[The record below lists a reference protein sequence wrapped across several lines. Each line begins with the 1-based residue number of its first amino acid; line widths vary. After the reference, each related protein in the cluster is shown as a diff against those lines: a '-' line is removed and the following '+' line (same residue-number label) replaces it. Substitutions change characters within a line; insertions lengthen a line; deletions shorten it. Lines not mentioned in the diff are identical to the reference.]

1 MKKHLLILASLVFG
15 IGQLFADEA
24 IFDASVLWKK
34 LGGTGIKAQ
43 TVTTPYTWE
52 ESPGYV
58 KITFDGEGT
67 QTVNTTYIPF
77 SKGKSFTVAGTTT
90 GTTISKITFTINQK
104 IQADFVGAASGIYS
118 ADTDTGIGTWIPE
131 DGTTPSSVTFTTTNS
146 FQVKTITVEYTPDE
160 NFTPDVP
167 ATGFEEPFE
176 ATPVDNL
183 ASYSGNAPY
192 IYDKASMKFY
202 ALNNLG
208 EYEEYGVVTEVN
220 TLKVAGNGITEIEY
234 IKTNTSMATIP
245 YINLNYIPKKNTRA
259 VCTLEALEGGD
270 WKAAYGCGYFQ
281 DGWKDRFCFFTT
293 NATINLGGE
302 TGNKDAMRYG
312 KKIVTEMDAATGLMN
327 IYEADGTTLIGTIT
341 DSPKEADCKTSL
353 YVFAQNKDVPGGE
366 KITDCYNPFITLY
379 GLDLYEGDTKVM
391 ELVPAI
397 DGEGNGG
404 LKDKL
409 TGTFYGPANNG
420 NFELSSDGQAA
431 AGQAG
436 ITAYE
441 GKIVIFEGHEY
452 EYFNGSWV
460 DRGQMVYQSVSEV
473 GTDYRNLSNWSYPGS
488 DYDATFGVNNFDG
501 TTNTLSPY
509 VGNGGWE
516 PLTYKLTGLT
526 KGESYRVSFNYTGNA
541 WYSWS
546 SYTTLPFFVLDYES
560 LPWNDFNNP
569 DQALAYTAMPNTET
583 SNQPYYVDFIANH
596 SYALMCI
603 QFGVVDD
610 GSHPI
615 TTDDPNQ
622 KWKEAYGAFAFSFGD
637 IKVEKR
643 VLPQPYNAIDWA
655 DPVKYTLLE
664 YIENVSAPR
673 ERAFTLPYNP
683 VTATQIDAK
692 FMVYDTSTGW
702 CGIFCGR
709 NHGAG
714 SGISLYMNGNDRA
727 HFGYFTGGTTGG
739 GDNFAPFS
747 LNTDYE
753 VSADV
758 TKLVVNGETY
768 NTGNTVTNPTTRNL
782 SLFANPENDNPM
794 RGRFYYCTISEA
806 GEKVYDFKPAMR
818 HDGVFGF
825 YDKASRTFVLPAQGG
840 NLDGYSY
847 KKHAD
852 QANVTYK
859 KDTRIVSVGSTG
871 KFLPEVQNLDGA
883 TFTWTSSDDAIA
895 TVAADGTVTGVA
907 AGKVTITVTTDAD
920 QGWTASYEL
929 TVSEP
934 DYKRVDANNVRY
946 AIVTGGTGWNDS
958 PLSALLD
965 NDATTKF
972 GCSNTSDAWAIIIAS
987 EPVAVKQY
995 SFVTGADTYNYPARN
1010 PRSWKLEGSND
1021 NQTWTLIDE
1030 HNDFDAYKIHSV
1042 NKQEFEFP
1050 VNGTETF
1057 KFFKFSATST
1067 GDGFQLGEF
1076 WINEQTHAWGEPTE
1090 TASTCTVPGK
1100 KVWECTTSKVLKTET
1115 LPLAEHEYENGA
1127 CACGAKASEVVLLPN
1142 GQDNA
1147 YAIKFRHQAGVSDNE
1162 FKDIEAGWN
1171 EADFDDSNWDELMM
1185 PIGGMGYDGGARNGA
1200 KFNTIWFNEY
1210 NTYWFRRPFTI
1221 ENPAAITKLTVK
1233 ALHDDDYA
1241 IFVNGTKVFAR
1252 TGWTDGTNWE
1262 VTEVDPSLLVA
1273 GQNVLAVYVEQN
1285 FGGAYCDFSLEANV
1299 GAKVTVSDAG
1309 YATFVAPVDV
1319 DFTGSEVTPKAAT
1332 FDGTY
1337 VQLADVTTVPAGT
1350 AVVVKAAE
1358 GTYTVPATTD
1368 AVLGATNELIAA
1380 TADVTADGTQ
1390 YILAKQDDE
1399 VGFAQATSGTIA
1411 AGKGY
1416 LKFTTAVKA
1425 FYPFA
1430 GNDATGI
1437 SGIEAINGDAPIYNV
1452 AGQRL
1457 GKMQK
1462 GINIVGGKKVLK

>member
-15 IGQLFADEA
+15 IGQLFAETDPVTFSFSELN
-24 IFDASVLWKK
+24 ASLPQGGKK
-34 LGGTGIKAQ
+34 
-43 TVTTPYTWE
+43 VNVPYTWTV
-52 ESPGYV
+52 SPGHV
-58 KITFDGEGT
+58 SATIAKLDGTGGPMNIAT
-67 QTVNTTYIPF
+67 NQNLKGYTLTV
-77 SKGKSFTVAGTTT
+77 TVAGEGKLNNVKFTGIEKTIGNVKANT
-90 GTTISKITFTINQK
+90 GTYTT
-104 IQADFVGAASGIYS
+104 SGTS
-118 ADTDTGIGTWIPE
+118 GTWE
-131 DGTTPSSVTFTTTNS
+131 TSEEGTKSVTFTTTTTEN
-146 FQVKTITVEYTPDE
+146 FTIQKFEVGYTPDE

-167 ATGFEEPFE
+167 VTGFEEPFE

-183 ASYSGNAPY
+183 ASYSGSAPY

-293 NATINLGGE
+293 NAAINLGDE
-302 TGNKDAMRYG
+302 VVDKSQMRYG
-312 KKIVTEMDAATGLMN
+312 EKIVTVLDAAAGKMD

-341 DSPKEADCKTSL
+341 DRPKDADCKTSL

-379 GLDLYEGDTKVM
+379 GLDLYEGDIKVM

-420 NFELSSDGQAA
+420 KFELSSDGQTA

-473 GTDYRNLSNWSYPGS
+473 GTDYRNLSNWNYPGS
-488 DYDATFGVNNFDG
+488 AYDATFGVNNFDG

-516 PLTYKLTGLT
+516 PLSYKLTGLT

-560 LPWNDFNNP
+560 MPWNDFNDP
-569 DQALAYTAMPNTET
+569 GQALAYTAMPDTET
-583 SNQPYYVDFIANH
+583 SNQPYYVDFKANH

-610 GSHPI
+610 GAHSNGEGSNEKAQNW
-615 TTDDPNQ
+615 PNP
-622 KWKEAYGAFAFSFGD
+622 FAFSFGD

-683 VTATQIDAK
+683 VTATQIDTK

-727 HFGYFTGGTTGG
+727 HFGYFTGGTTGD

-768 NTGNTVTNPTTRNL
+768 YTGNTVTNPTTRNL

-847 KKHAD
+847 KKLAD
-852 QANVTYK
+852 QAYVTYNK
-859 KDTRIVSVGSTG
+859 ETRIVIVGSTG

-883 TFTWTSSDDAIA
+883 TYTWSSSDETIA
-895 TVAADGTVTGVA
+895 TVAADGTVTGNS

-934 DYKRVDANNVRY
+934 DYKRVDANNVGY
-946 AIVTGGTGWNDS
+946 AIVTGGTGWGDS

-972 GCSNTSDAWAIIIAS
+972 GCSGAGDAWAIIIAS

-1100 KVWECTTSKVLKTET
+1100 KVWECTTSNVLKTET
-1115 LPLAEHEYENGA
+1115 LPLAEHAYENGV
-1127 CACGAKASEVVLLPN
+1127 CTICSAKASEVVLLPN

-1210 NTYWFRRPFTI
+1210 NTYWFRRTFWI
-1221 ENPAAITKLTVK
+1221 DNPSTITKLTVK

-1273 GQNVLAVYVEQN
+1273 GKNVLAVYVEQN

-1299 GAKVTVSDAG
+1299 GATVEVSDAG

-1368 AVLGATNELIAA
+1368 AVLGAKNELIAA

-1390 YILAKQDDE
+1390 YILAKQDDK
-1399 VGFAQATSGTIA
+1399 VGFAQATTGTIA

-1416 LKFTTAVKA
+1416 LQFTTAVKA

-1437 SGIEAINGDAPIYNV
+1437 SGIEAINDDAPIYNI

>member
-15 IGQLFADEA
+15 IGQLFAD
-24 IFDASVLWKK
+24 
-34 LGGTGIKAQ
+34 
-43 TVTTPYTWE
+43 TVTFSAASLYDGLPLDPSGSTKQIELPYTWNQD
-52 ESPGYV
+52 PYYV
-58 KITFDGEGT
+58 
-67 QTVNTTYIPF
+67 TVNIANAEGSTGSPSVNASFVKFT
-77 SKGKSFTVAGTTT
+77 KAHTFTVSVGGAGTIQNITIT
-90 GTTISKITFTINQK
+90 STKPQMLNNVVAPKDGTLSSGVWTPDETISSATFSLK
-104 IQADFVGAASGIYS
+104 GSF
-118 ADTDTGIGTWIPE
+118 E
-131 DGTTPSSVTFTTTNS
+131 LSS
-146 FQVKTITVEYTPDE
+146 ITVEYTPDKDY
-160 NFTPDVP
+160 TPDVP

-176 ATPVDNL
+176 ATPIDNL
-183 ASYSGNAPY
+183 ASYSGSAPY

-245 YINLNYIPKKNTRA
+245 YIDLNYIPKKNTRA
-259 VCTLEALEGGD
+259 VCTLEALEGDD
-270 WKAAYGCGYFQ
+270 WKAAYGCGYWQ

-293 NATINLGGE
+293 NAAINLGDE
-302 TGNKDAMRYG
+302 VVDKSQMRYDE
-312 KKIVTEMDAATGLMN
+312 KIVTVLDAAAGKMD

-341 DSPKEADCKTSL
+341 DRPKDADCKTSL

-366 KITDCYNPFITLY
+366 KNTDCYNPFITLY
-379 GLDLYEGDTKVM
+379 GLDLYEGETKVM

-420 NFELSSDGQAA
+420 KFELSSDGQTA

-488 DYDATFGVNNFDG
+488 AYDATFGVNNFDG

-569 DQALAYTAMPNTET
+569 GQALAYTAMPDTET
-583 SNQPYYVDFIANH
+583 SNQPYYVDFKANH

-610 GSHPI
+610 GAHGNGEGGN
-615 TTDDPNQ
+615 DKAKNWPNP
-622 KWKEAYGAFAFSFGD
+622 FAFSFGD

-683 VTATQIDAK
+683 VTATQIDTK

-714 SGISLYMNGNDRA
+714 SGISLYMNGNKQN
-727 HFGYFTGGTTGG
+727 FGYFTGGTTGG

-768 NTGNTVTNPTTRNL
+768 YTGNTVTNPTTRNL

-825 YDKASRTFVLPAQGG
+825 YDKASRIFVLPAQGG
-840 NLDGYSY
+840 KLDGYSY
-847 KKHAD
+847 KKLAD
-852 QANVTYK
+852 KAYMTYTK
-859 KDTRIVSVGSTG
+859 ETRIVMVGSTAQ
-871 KFLPEVQNLDGA
+871 FLPDVQNLDGA
-883 TFTWTSSDDAIA
+883 TFTWSSADENIA

-920 QGWTASYEL
+920 QGWTANYEL

-934 DYKRVDANNVRY
+934 EYKRFDANNVGY
-946 AIVTGGTGWNDS
+946 AIVTGGTGWGDS

-972 GCSNTSDAWAIIIAS
+972 GCSGSGDAWAIIIAS
-987 EPVAVKQY
+987 EPVAVQQY
-995 SFVTGADTYNYPARN
+995 SFVTGSDTYAYPGRT
-1010 PRSWKLEGSND
+1010 PRSWKIEGSND
-1021 NQTWTLIDE
+1021 NQTWTVIDE
-1030 HNDFDAYKIHSV
+1030 QVQNYKAKTS
-1042 NKQEFEFP
+1042 NKEEFVFN
-1050 VNGTETF
+1050 VNGTETY
-1057 KFFKFSATST
+1057 KFFKFSAW
-1067 GDGFQLGEF
+1067 DFDNGFQLGEF

-1115 LPLAEHEYENGA
+1115 LPLAEHAYENGA
-1127 CACGAKASEVVLLPN
+1127 CACGAKVSAPVILAN
-1142 GQDNA
+1142 GA
-1147 YAIKFRHQAGVSDNE
+1147 TTPFTAKFRHMLGTENE
-1162 FKDIEAGWN
+1162 VEIEAGWN
-1171 EADFDDSNWDELMM
+1171 TADFDDSDWDELLL
-1185 PIGGMGYDGGARNGA
+1185 PIGTYGPYKTRWIA
-1200 KFNTIWFNEY
+1200 EY
-1210 NTYWFRRPFTI
+1210 NTFWFRRPFYI
-1221 ENPAAITKLTVK
+1221 DNPAAITKLTLK
-1233 ALHDDDYA
+1233 AVHDDDYR
-1241 IFVNGTKVFAR
+1241 IFVNGVQVTEEL
-1252 TGWTDGTNWE
+1252 GWTGNENDWRVIN
-1262 VTEVDPSLLVA
+1262 VDPSLLVA
-1273 GQNVLAVYVEQN
+1273 GKNVLAVYIEQN

-1299 GAKVTVSDAG
+1299 GATVEVSDAG

-1332 FDGTY
+1332 FEGTY

-1358 GTYTVPATTD
+1358 GKYTVPATTN
-1368 AVLGATNELIAA
+1368 AVLGAENELIAA

-1399 VGFAQATSGTIA
+1399 VGFAKATTGSTIA

-1416 LKFTTAVKA
+1416 LQFTTAVKA

>member
-15 IGQLFADEA
+15 IGQLFADDVTFSFSDLA
-24 IFDASVLWKK
+24 ASLPE
-34 LGGTGIKAQ
+34 GGKTIN
-43 TVTTPYTWE
+43 VPYTWTVN
-52 ESPGYV
+52 PGHV
-58 KITFDGEGT
+58 SATIAKLDGTEGT
-67 QTVNTTYIPF
+67 LRIATKTNLKGHTLTV
-77 SKGKSFTVAGTTT
+77 TVAGEKGELNEVKFT
-90 GTTISKITFTINQK
+90 GTPALLGNVTVNPGTYTTS
-104 IQADFVGAASGIYS
+104 
-118 ADTDTGIGTWIPE
+118 GTWETSEEGIK
-131 DGTTPSSVTFTTTNS
+131 SVTFTTTDN
-146 FQVKTITVEYTPDE
+146 FTIQEFKVNYTPDPD
-160 NFTPDVP
+160 FTPDVP

-176 ATPVDNL
+176 ATPVDDL

-259 VCTLEALEGGD
+259 VCTLEALEGND

-293 NATINLGGE
+293 NAAINLGDE
-302 TGNKDAMRYG
+302 VVDKSQMRYG
-312 KKIVTEMDAATGLMN
+312 EKIVTVLDAAAGKMD

-341 DSPKEADCKTSL
+341 DRPKDADCKTSL

-420 NFELSSDGQAA
+420 KFELSSDGQTA

-488 DYDATFGVNNFDG
+488 AYDETFGVNNFDG

-560 LPWNDFNNP
+560 LPWNDFNDP
-569 DQALAYTAMPNTET
+569 GQALAYTAMPDTET
-583 SNQPYYVDFIANH
+583 SNQPYYVDFKANH

-610 GSHPI
+610 GAHGNGEGGNEKAQNW
-615 TTDDPNQ
+615 PNP
-622 KWKEAYGAFAFSFGD
+622 FAFSFGD

-683 VTATQIDAK
+683 VTATQIDTK

-727 HFGYFTGGTTGG
+727 HFGYFTGGTTGD

-768 NTGNTVTNPTTRNL
+768 YTGNTVTNPTTRNL

-847 KKHAD
+847 KKLAD
-852 QANVTYK
+852 QAYVTYN
-859 KDTRIVSVGSTG
+859 KDTRIVIVGSTA
-871 KFLPEVQNLDGA
+871 KFLPDVQNLDGA
-883 TFTWTSSDDAIA
+883 TFTWTSSDEAIA
-895 TVAADGTVTGVA
+895 TVAADGTVTGIS

-934 DYKRVDANNVRY
+934 QYKRYDANNVGY
-946 AIVTGGTGWNDS
+946 AIVTGGTGWGDS

-972 GCSNTSDAWAIIIAS
+972 GCSGSGDAWAIIIAS

-1021 NQTWTLIDE
+1021 NATWTIIDE
-1030 HNDFDAYKIHSV
+1030 HSEFDAYMIHSV
-1042 NKQEFEFP
+1042 NKEEFVFTT
-1050 VNGTETF
+1050 NGTEAY
-1057 KFFKFSATST
+1057 KFFKLSATA

-1076 WINEQTHAWGEPTE
+1076 WINEQTFAWGVPTE
-1090 TASTCTVPGK
+1090 TPSTCTIQGK
-1100 KVWECTTSKVLKTET
+1100 KVWECATSKVLKTET
-1115 LPLAEHEYENGA
+1115 LPLADHQYVNGA
-1127 CACGAKASEVVLLPN
+1127 CACGAKISAPVLLAN
-1142 GQDNA
+1142 GQTNP
-1147 YAIKFRHQAGVSDNE
+1147 YAVKFRHMNGSENDVN
-1162 FKDIEAGWN
+1162 IEKGWN
-1171 EADFDDSNWDELMM
+1171 TPEFDDSEWNELIM
-1185 PIGGMGYDGGARNGA
+1185 PIGSNRYDGDARQGAVY
-1200 KFNTIWFNEY
+1200 NTIWYSEY
-1210 NTYWFRRPFTI
+1210 NTYWFRRTF
-1221 ENPAAITKLTVK
+1221 EVANPATITKLTVK
-1233 ALHDDDYA
+1233 ALHDDDYKV
-1241 IFVNGTKVFAR
+1241 FVNGTMVKDE
-1252 TGWTDGTNWE
+1252 TGWSEGTKWR
-1262 VTEVDPSLLVA
+1262 TIDVDPSLLVA
-1273 GQNVLAVYVEQN
+1273 GKNVLAVYIEQN

-1299 GAKVTVSDAG
+1299 GATVEVSDAG

-1368 AVLGATNELIAA
+1368 AVLGATNDLIAA

-1399 VGFAQATSGTIA
+1399 VGFAKATTGSTIA

-1416 LKFTTAVKA
+1416 LQFTTAVKA

>member
-1 MKKHLLILASLVFG
+1 MKKHLLILASLVLG
-15 IGQLFADEA
+15 IGQLFAD
-24 IFDASVLWKK
+24 
-34 LGGTGIKAQ
+34 
-43 TVTTPYTWE
+43 TVTFSAASLYDGLPLDPSGSTKQIELPYTWNQD
-52 ESPGYV
+52 PYYV
-58 KITFDGEGT
+58 
-67 QTVNTTYIPF
+67 TVNIANAEGSTGSPSVNASFVKFT
-77 SKGKSFTVAGTTT
+77 KAHTFTVSVGGAGTIQNITIT
-90 GTTISKITFTINQK
+90 STKPQMLNNVVAPKDGTLSSGVWTPDETISSATFSLK
-104 IQADFVGAASGIYS
+104 GSF
-118 ADTDTGIGTWIPE
+118 E
-131 DGTTPSSVTFTTTNS
+131 LSS
-146 FQVKTITVEYTPDE
+146 ITVEYTPDKDY
-160 NFTPDVP
+160 TPDVP

-176 ATPVDNL
+176 ATPIDNL
-183 ASYSGNAPY
+183 ASYSGSAPY

-245 YINLNYIPKKNTRA
+245 YIDLNYIPKKNTRA
-259 VCTLEALEGGD
+259 VCTLEALEGDD
-270 WKAAYGCGYFQ
+270 WKAAYGCGYWQ

-293 NATINLGGE
+293 NAAINLGDE
-302 TGNKDAMRYG
+302 VVDKSQMRYG
-312 KKIVTEMDAATGLMN
+312 EKIVTVLDAAAGKMD

-341 DSPKEADCKTSL
+341 DRPKDADCKTSL

-366 KITDCYNPFITLY
+366 KNTDCYNPFITLY
-379 GLDLYEGDTKVM
+379 GLDLYEGETKVM

-420 NFELSSDGQAA
+420 KFELSSDGQTA

-488 DYDATFGVNNFDG
+488 AYDATFGVNNFDG

-569 DQALAYTAMPNTET
+569 GQALAYTAMPDTET
-583 SNQPYYVDFIANH
+583 SNQPYYVDFKANH

-610 GSHPI
+610 GAHGNGEGGN
-615 TTDDPNQ
+615 DKAKNWPNP
-622 KWKEAYGAFAFSFGD
+622 FAFSFGD

-683 VTATQIDAK
+683 VTATQIDTK

-714 SGISLYMNGNDRA
+714 SGISLYMNGNKQN
-727 HFGYFTGGTTGG
+727 FGYFTGGTTGG

-768 NTGNTVTNPTTRNL
+768 YTGNTVTNPTTRNL

-825 YDKASRTFVLPAQGG
+825 YDKASRIFVLPAQGG
-840 NLDGYSY
+840 KLDGYSY
-847 KKHAD
+847 KKLAD
-852 QANVTYK
+852 KAYMTYTK
-859 KDTRIVSVGSTG
+859 ETRIVMVGSTAQ
-871 KFLPEVQNLDGA
+871 FLPDVQNLDGA
-883 TFTWTSSDDAIA
+883 TFTWSSADENIA

-920 QGWTASYEL
+920 QGWTANYEL

-934 DYKRVDANNVRY
+934 EYKRFDANNVGY
-946 AIVTGGTGWNDS
+946 AIVTGGTGWGDS

-972 GCSNTSDAWAIIIAS
+972 GCSGSGDAWAIIIAS
-987 EPVAVKQY
+987 EPVAVQQY
-995 SFVTGADTYNYPARN
+995 SFVTGSDTYAYPGRT
-1010 PRSWKLEGSND
+1010 PRSWKIEGSND
-1021 NQTWTLIDE
+1021 NQTWTVIDE
-1030 HNDFDAYKIHSV
+1030 QVQNYKAKTS
-1042 NKQEFEFP
+1042 NKEEFVFN
-1050 VNGTETF
+1050 VNGTETY
-1057 KFFKFSATST
+1057 KFFKFSAW
-1067 GDGFQLGEF
+1067 DFDNGFQLGEF

-1115 LPLAEHEYENGA
+1115 LPLAEHAYENGA
-1127 CACGAKASEVVLLPN
+1127 CACGAKVSAPVILAN
-1142 GQDNA
+1142 GA
-1147 YAIKFRHQAGVSDNE
+1147 TTPFTAKFRHMLGTENE
-1162 FKDIEAGWN
+1162 VEIEAGWN
-1171 EADFDDSNWDELMM
+1171 TADFDDSDWDELLL
-1185 PIGGMGYDGGARNGA
+1185 PIGTYGPYKTRWIA
-1200 KFNTIWFNEY
+1200 EY
-1210 NTYWFRRPFTI
+1210 NTFWFRRPFYI
-1221 ENPAAITKLTVK
+1221 DNPAAITKLTLK
-1233 ALHDDDYA
+1233 AVHDDDYR
-1241 IFVNGTKVFAR
+1241 IFVNGVQVTEEL
-1252 TGWTDGTNWE
+1252 GWTGNENDWRVIN
-1262 VTEVDPSLLVA
+1262 VDPSLLVA
-1273 GQNVLAVYVEQN
+1273 GKNVLAVYIEQN

-1299 GAKVTVSDAG
+1299 GATVEVSDAG

-1332 FDGTY
+1332 FEGTY

-1358 GTYTVPATTD
+1358 GKYTVPATTN
-1368 AVLGATNELIAA
+1368 AVLGAENELIAA

-1390 YILAKQDDE
+1390 YILAKQDDK
-1399 VGFAQATSGTIA
+1399 VGFAQATTGTIA

>member
-24 IFDASVLWKK
+24 TFDASALWKK
-34 LGGTGIKAQ
+34 LGGTGIQAQ
-43 TVTTPYTWE
+43 QVTTPYTWE

-90 GTTISKITFTINQK
+90 GTTISKITFTTQQK
-104 IQADFVGAASGIYS
+104 VQASFVGAASGIYS
-118 ADTDTGIGTWIPE
+118 ADTGTGIGTWTPE

-160 NFTPDVP
+160 NYTPDVP

-176 ATPVDNL
+176 ATPVDDL
-183 ASYSGNAPY
+183 ASYSGSAPY

-245 YINLNYIPKKNTRA
+245 YINLNYIPKTNTRA

-293 NATINLGGE
+293 NAAINLGGE
-302 TGNKDAMRYG
+302 VADKSQMRYG
-312 KKIVTEMDAATGLMN
+312 EKIVTVLDAAAGKMD

-341 DSPKEADCKTSL
+341 DSPKGADCKTSL

-420 NFELSSDGQAA
+420 QFELSSDGQTA

-488 DYDATFGVNNFDG
+488 AYDATFGVNNFDG

-560 LPWNDFNNP
+560 LPWDDFNDP
-569 DQALAYTAMPNTET
+569 SQALAYTAMPNTET
-583 SNQPYYVDFIANH
+583 SNQPYYVDFKANH

-610 GSHPI
+610 GAHGNGEGS
-615 TTDDPNQ
+615 TEEAKNWPNP
-622 KWKEAYGAFAFSFGD
+622 FAFSFGD

-683 VTATQIDAK
+683 VTATQIDTK

-709 NHGAG
+709 NYGAG

-727 HFGYFTGGTTGG
+727 HFGYFTGGTTGD

-768 NTGNTVTNPTTRNL
+768 YTGNTVTNPTTRNL

-825 YDKASRTFVLPAQGG
+825 YDKASRIFVLPAQGG

-847 KKHAD
+847 KKLAD
-852 QANVTYK
+852 QAYVTYNK
-859 KDTRIVSVGSTG
+859 ETRIVMVGSTAQ
-871 KFLPEVQNLDGA
+871 FLPDVQNLDGA
-883 TFTWTSSDDAIA
+883 TYTWSSSDETIA

-920 QGWTASYEL
+920 QGWTANYEL

-934 DYKRVDANNVRY
+934 EYKRFDTNEVGY
-946 AIVTGGTGWNDS
+946 AIVTGGTGWGDS

-972 GCSNTSDAWAIIIAS
+972 GCSGSGDAWAIMIAS

-995 SFVTGADTYNYPARN
+995 SFVTGNDTYTNPGRT

-1021 NQTWTLIDE
+1021 NQTWTVIDE
-1030 HNDFDAYKIHSV
+1030 QVQNYKAKTS
-1042 NKQEFEFP
+1042 NKEETVFT
-1050 VNGTETF
+1050 VDGTETY
-1057 KFFKFSATST
+1057 KFFKFTAWDFD
-1067 GDGFQLGEF
+1067 GGFQLGEF

-1100 KVWECTTSKVLKTET
+1100 KVWECATSKVLKTET

-1127 CACGAKASEVVLLPN
+1127 CACGAKVSAPVILAN
-1142 GQDNA
+1142 GA
-1147 YAIKFRHQAGVSDNE
+1147 TTPYTAKFRHAVGVSDNE
-1162 FKDIEAGWN
+1162 YEDIEEGWAN
-1171 EADFDDSNWDELMM
+1171 ADFDDSAWDEMLM
-1185 PIGGMGYDGGARNGA
+1185 PLGSFGPYKTRWIG
-1200 KFNTIWFNEY
+1200 EY
-1210 NTYWFRRPFTI
+1210 NTFWFRRPFTI
-1221 ENPAAITKLTVK
+1221 ENPAAITKLTLKVT
-1233 ALHDDDYA
+1233 HDDDCSV
-1241 IFVNGTKVFAR
+1241 FLNGKKVWYEQDWTGGENDWR
-1252 TGWTDGTNWE
+1252 TID
-1262 VTEVDPSLLVA
+1262 VDPSLLVA
-1273 GQNVLAVYVEQN
+1273 GKNVLAVYIEQN

-1299 GAKVTVSDAG
+1299 GATVEVSDAG

-1350 AVVVKAAE
+1350 AVVVKGAE

-1390 YILAKQDDE
+1390 YILAKQE
-1399 VGFAQATSGTIA
+1399 NVVGFAKATTGSTIA

-1416 LKFTTAVKA
+1416 LQFTTAVKA

-1437 SGIEAINGDAPIYNV
+1437 DGIDANNGENAPIYNV